1 MRAKKIS
8 QSSTPIG
15 QVPASMDPSTRL
27 SANRRGDSYRDAK
40 PFHTWGYPPLVVGTI
55 HSPGSLQCALQMS
68 EGAVDFL
75 ELRVDHF
82 ADQPEVLLRA
92 VARLRTPMIVTVRHP
107 NEGGAR
113 PLSWQQ
119 RKDLF
124 ARFLPV
130 AAFIDVELR
139 STEKLTETIGTARAT
154 NIRIIVSDHH
164 FRVTPSRA
172 RLAQIVRRAQSAGA
186 DVVKVAGC
194 VERVSDLG
202 RLVALFSRRSPTPL
216 SVMGMGR
223 FGKVSRLLFAC
234 AGSVLNYGYLD
245 RRQVAGQWEA
255 TLLKKRIAE
264 LFAE

>member
-1 MRAKKIS
+1 
-8 QSSTPIG
+8 
-15 QVPASMDPSTRL
+15 MDRSTRL
-27 SANRRGDSYRDAK
+27 LANRPVGMDRGAK
-40 PFHTWGYPPLVVGTI
+40 PFHCWGRPPLVVGTI
-55 HSPGSLQCALQMS
+55 HSPGSLQRALQMG

-82 ADQPEVLLRA
+82 ADEPEALLRA

-130 AAFIDVELR
+130 AALIDVELR
-139 STEKLTETIGTARAT
+139 SMEKLAETIVAARAT
-154 NIRIIVSDHH
+154 KARIIVSDHH
-164 FRVTPSRA
+164 FRFTPSRA
-172 RLAQIVRRAQSAGA
+172 HLAETIRRAKSAGA
-186 DVVKVAGC
+186 DVVKVAAC
-194 VERVSDLG
+194 VASVSDLA
-202 RLVALFSRRSPTPL
+202 RLVALFIRPSSIPL
-216 SVMGMGR
+216 SVMGMGTL
-223 FGKVSRLLFAC
+223 GKVSRLLFAC

-245 RRQVAGQWEA
+245 RPQVAGQWEA

-264 LFAE
+264 MFAE